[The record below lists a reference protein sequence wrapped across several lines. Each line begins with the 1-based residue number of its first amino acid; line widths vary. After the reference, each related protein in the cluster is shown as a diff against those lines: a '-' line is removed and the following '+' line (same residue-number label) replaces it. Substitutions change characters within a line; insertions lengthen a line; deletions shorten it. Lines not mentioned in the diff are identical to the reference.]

1 MNIHIYPSIF
11 THESRILKIVRSL
24 RRRSVF
30 QQILVI
36 ALWKDGLSK
45 HEIVDEGIE
54 VLRVAPIFGGAMQGN
69 LGKVIK
75 VVGWYLGVLLALRG
89 KKVECFNCHS
99 SPVLPLSV
107 MIKWWKRCVLVY
119 EPHELE
125 SEKALM
131 SARGRALTR
140 KLESLLIRF
149 ADAVCVVNRSI
160 ADWYAAAYRLK
171 MVWVVKNVPYR
182 DECEPARNG
191 LLRKSIGLEPHDAQ
205 LFLYQGGLVPGRGLE
220 LLIEAFSQVS
230 LHKHLVFMGFGEFEE
245 RIRDVAR
252 KRSNIHFMP
261 AVRPEEVKNYTVDA
275 DVGLSLTENVSLNN
289 YLCLPNK
296 LFEYVAC
303 GVPPVVSEFPE
314 LGRFVDEFDCGWK
327 IQPAAGALRDLVEGL
342 TAEDVA
348 VRRSNTRK
356 ASLLYCWQEEEKVLL
371 EMYRAFGLTDNSGAS

>member
-11 THESRILKIVRSL
+11 KHESRMLKIVRSL
-24 RRRSVF
+24 RRCSVF
-30 QQILVI
+30 QRILVI
-36 ALWKDGLSK
+36 ALWKEGLPR
-45 HEIVDEGIE
+45 HEVVDEGIE
-54 VLRVAPIFGGAMQGN
+54 VLRVAPVFGGAMQGT
-69 LGKVIK
+69 LGKVVK
-75 VVGWYLGVLLALRG
+75 VVGWYLGVLVALRG

-107 MIKWWKRCVLVY
+107 LIKWWKRCVLVY

-140 KLESLLIRF
+140 KLEWALIRF
-149 ADAVCVVNRSI
+149 ADAVCLVNRSI
-160 ADWYAAAYRLK
+160 ADWYVAAYRLK
-171 MVWVVKNVPYR
+171 KVWVVKNVPYR
-182 DECEPARNG
+182 DERGPVRTG
-191 LLRKSIGLEPHDAQ
+191 LLRKSIGLEPVDAQ

-230 LHKHLVFMGFGEFEE
+230 VHKHLVFMGFGEFEE
-245 RIRDVAR
+245 HIRHVAGSR
-252 KRSNIHFMP
+252 RNIHFLP
-261 AVRPEEVKNYTVDA
+261 AVPPQEVKNYTVDA
-275 DVGLSLTENVSLNN
+275 DVGLSLTENVALNN

-303 GVPPVVSEFPE
+303 GVPPVVSAFPE

-327 IQPAAGALRDLVEGL
+327 IQPNAGALRDLVEGM

-348 VRRSNTRK
+348 AKRNNTRN
-356 ASLLYCWQEEEKVLL
+356 ASLLYCWQEEEKTLL
-371 EMYRAFGLTDNSGAS
+371 EMYRALGLSGDRVQ

>member
-1 MNIHIYPSIF
+1 VNIHIYPSIF
-11 THESRILKIVRSL
+11 KHESRMLKIVRSL

-30 QQILVI
+30 QRILVI
-36 ALWKDGLSK
+36 AIWKEGLPR
-45 HEIVDEGIE
+45 HEVVDEGIE
-54 VLRVAPIFGGAMQGN
+54 VLRVAPVFGGAMQGT
-69 LGKVIK
+69 LGKVVK
-75 VVGWYLGVLLALRG
+75 VVGWYLGVLLVLGG

-107 MIKWWKRCVLVY
+107 LIKWWKKCVLVY

-140 KLESLLIRF
+140 KLEWALIRF
-149 ADAVCVVNRSI
+149 ADAVCLVNRSI

-171 MVWVVKNVPYR
+171 TVWVVKNVPYR
-182 DECEPARNG
+182 DERGPVRTG
-191 LLRKSIGLEPHDAQ
+191 LLRKSIGLEPIDAQ

-230 LHKHLVFMGFGEFEE
+230 VHKHLVFMGFGEFEE
-245 RIRDVAR
+245 HIRHVAR
-252 KRSNIHFMP
+252 SRPNIHFLP
-261 AVRPEEVKNYTVDA
+261 AVPPEEVKNYTVDA
-275 DVGLSLTENVSLNN
+275 DVGLSLTENVALNN

-303 GVPPVVSEFPE
+303 GVPPVVSAFPE

-327 IQPAAGALRDLVEGL
+327 IQPDAGALRDLVEGM

-348 VRRSNTRK
+348 AKRNNTRN

-371 EMYRAFGLTDNSGAS
+371 EMYLALGLSGGRVQ